1 MLYVP
6 KLLSLFITIDQETVL
21 KWFGLEDTTSK
32 DAYQLVESS
41 YGLNV
46 SNFETSTD
54 VSLETFRLIID
65 GLWSK
70 IQDGLT
76 LSDIENVLFFIL
88 FIRFVILTVRYNL
101 KTSFYITSIGLFA
114 GYLWYRH
121 LIDLISMYRN
131 VLIKLP
137 FLHKLGLDAVQ
148 LRSMHRQMV
157 RTDLKLGEDV
167 HWYDPIRVLYYAFT
181 KGIISIDPETGF
193 RYYVDPISMVVSVL
207 PNSMKVKVIPFYY
220 KVYHTAIPKIL
231 SICSKYWNQLVGVAA
246 YSIITRMG
254 KKYCP
259 YLIRWHWTLLLIIG
273 TIEQIF
279 IYFIYRVY
287 YFQTFVILPK
297 MNLNLYYPDPNLSIQ
312 MNFLNAIIASVVLM
326 HIGFVLFGLFHAI
339 WGQYFYVPF
348 FIENTELHVGPR
360 PKNSLYSGGNTAWQD
375 PKEKEKSLNRLLPKL
390 WYGWFGRGTNN
401 GFKLKLPFQKFF
413 RRLFK

>member
-1 MLYVP
+1 MLYFP
-6 KLLSLFITIDQETVL
+6 RLLSLLIHIDQETVL
-21 KWFGLEDTTSK
+21 KWFGLEDPNSR
-32 DAYQLVESS
+32 DVYQSAYDYELS
-41 YGLNV
+41 V